1 MLFKMYGDGK
11 SSKIP
16 LQYSVRNE
24 KNVNHF
30 LITKVWNFILSIFN
44 DILRF
49 HVAVST
55 EFRSIYINLCYENE
69 NSKESLRARNC
80 VVFSILSCAGIFKQ
94 SMGAWN

>member
-11 SSKIP
+11 SS
-16 LQYSVRNE
+16 QNFHYNSVRKD

-69 NSKESLRARNC
+69 NSKDS
-80 VVFSILSCAGIFKQ
+80 
-94 SMGAWN
+94 